1 MLDAAQPRAPGMGR
15 YQSMRAYSRKDTY
28 IDSSSS
34 TTGLGFGWGTA
45 SHQLQLVSHVAV
57 QDFHMSVDAADRWAA
72 SDSAS
77 GKVPYLRGCTVDATG
92 WMVGVVGRSSRKA
105 SNFSIAGP
113 SLSPPSTPFI
123 SPLRS
128 RGHCSAV
135 HVVVEHQP
143 GILLPPVTTVDVF
156 PLVIIPLFAS
166 VHTNHTVRT

>member
-1 MLDAAQPRAPGMGR
+1 MTAAAAPP
-15 YQSMRAYSRKDTY
+15 
-28 IDSSSS
+28 
-34 TTGLGFGWGTA
+34 GWA
-45 SHQLQLVSHVAV
+45 SVGVQHLISGPALQLVSHVAV
-57 QDFHMSVDAADRWAA
+57 QDFHMSVDAADGWAA

-105 SNFSIAGP
+105 SIAGP

-135 HVVVEHQP
+135 VVVEHQP
-143 GILLPPVTTVDVF
+143 AILLPPVTTVEVF
-156 PLVIIPLFAS
+156 PLVIIPFLAS
-166 VHTNHTVRT
+166 VNTNHTVRT